1 MKDYTYQLVIETEVK
16 MESNN
21 LTCLRAMFGNNP
33 QVKIFTNGKE
43 NPSATRAYFSKFRLG
58 N

>member
-1 MKDYTYQLVIETEVK
+1 MKNYTYQLVIGTEVK
-16 MESNN
+16 MGSNN

-33 QVKIFTNGKE
+33 QVKIFTNGIE
-43 NPSATRAYFSKFRLG
+43 NPRATRAYFSKFRLG